1 MSRHSSIGTVRLLS
15 KLYDR
20 TGNLYASNTLKLMTM
35 STAMHVNTST
45 AVIETHNDNNK
56 TLKTVERMK
65 IYQMDL
71 TAD

>member
-1 MSRHSSIGTVRLLS
+1 
-15 KLYDR
+15 
-20 TGNLYASNTLKLMTM
+20 
-35 STAMHVNTST
+35 MHVNTST
-45 AVIETHNDNNK
+45 AVIETHNDNNNK

>member
-1 MSRHSSIGTVRLLS
+1 M
-15 KLYDR
+15 
-20 TGNLYASNTLKLMTM
+20 AMA
-35 STAMHVNTST
+35 TAMQVNTST